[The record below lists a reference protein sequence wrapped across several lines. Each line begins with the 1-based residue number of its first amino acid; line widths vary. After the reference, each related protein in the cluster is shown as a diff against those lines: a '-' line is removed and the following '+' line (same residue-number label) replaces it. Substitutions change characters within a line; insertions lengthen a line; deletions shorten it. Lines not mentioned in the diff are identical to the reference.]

1 MEQDQRTKATV
12 TGPHPRGL
20 PSCRWVTSE
29 GHVGPT
35 RASTKERDREKS
47 NRGGASCVLGMSGAS
62 ERTRICKARRVG
74 SAAFIGGHGV
84 TETTRSTDEACS
96 DLVDLADDC

>member
-1 MEQDQRTKATV
+1 M
-12 TGPHPRGL
+12 
-20 PSCRWVTSE
+20 
-29 GHVGPT
+29 
-35 RASTKERDREKS
+35 
-47 NRGGASCVLGMSGAS
+47 LGMSGAS

-96 DLVDLADDC
+96 DLVDLADYC